1 MNMKQRLDKWIF
13 EKYGISR
20 TQATRLIDTGYVTW
34 GTKTMKSSLQLTE
47 EEFAAVI
54 VTIPETKK
62 SYITPE
68 NIPLKIIY
76 EDADVAVVH
85 KPIGMVVHPACGNL
99 SGTLVNALMHHC
111 TDLSG
116 IGGVER
122 PGIVHR
128 IDKDTEGLLVV
139 AKHDQ
144 AHQFLSK
151 QFEKHTITRRYLA
164 LVRGNIIKDTGTIT
178 GNLNRSKQDR
188 TKVAV
193 VTSGGKSAVTHY
205 TVVKR
210 FNTVT
215 LVDVSLETGRTH
227 QIRVHFAHIGH
238 PLIGDPVYNKDYNNK
253 NTVQCLI
260 AYKLGFMH
268 PRTKKYCE
276 FTAEL
281 PEWVQKYSG

>member
-1 MNMKQRLDKWIF
+1 
-13 EKYGISR
+13 
-20 TQATRLIDTGYVTW
+20 VTW
-34 GTKTMKSSLQLTE
+34 KNKPTKSSLQLTA
-47 EEFAAVI
+47 EEFATV
-54 VTIPETKK
+54 VVDIPAATR
-62 SYITPE
+62 SDISPE

-76 EDADVAVVH
+76 EDSDLLIIH

-99 SGTLVNALMHHC
+99 SGTLVNALMHYC
-111 TDLSG
+111 KDLSG
-116 IGGVER
+116 IGGVKR

-151 QFEKHTITRRYLA
+151 QFEKHTITRHYLA
-164 LVRGNIIKDTGTIT
+164 LVRGNIQTDSGTIT
-178 GNLNRSKQDR
+178 GNLARSKQDR
-188 TKVAV
+188 KKVAV
-193 VTSGGKSAVTHY
+193 VSSGGKKAITHY
-205 TVVKR
+205 IVIKR

-227 QIRVHFAHIGH
+227 QIRVHFAYIGH

-260 AYKLGFMH
+260 AYKLGFIH

-281 PEWVQKYSG
+281 PQWVEKYSG

>member
-1 MNMKQRLDKWIF
+1 MKQRLDKWIF
-13 EKYGISR
+13 EKQGISR
-20 TQATRLIDTGYVTW
+20 TQATRLIDTGFVTW
-34 GTKTMKSSLQLTE
+34 PNTKLLKSSLLMTE
-47 EEFAAVI
+47 EEFATI
-54 VTIPETKK
+54 TVT
-62 SYITPE
+62 TPE
-68 NIPLKIIY
+68 LKKTTATAEDIPLKIVY
-76 EDADVAVVH
+76 EDKDLVIIH
-85 KPIGMVVHPACGNL
+85 KPVGMVVHPACGNL
-99 SGTLVNALMHHC
+99 SGTMVNALMHHC
-111 TDLSG
+111 KDLSG

-164 LVRGNIIKDTGTIT
+164 LVKGNIVRDNGTIT
-178 GNLNRSKQDR
+178 ANLNRSKQDR

-193 VTSGGKSAVTHY
+193 VSTGGKHAVTHF

-210 FNTVT
+210 MNSVT

-238 PLIGDPVYNKDYNNK
+238 PLIGDPTYNKDYNNK

-260 AYKLGFMH
+260 AYKLGFIH
-268 PRTKKYCE
+268 PSTKKYCE

-281 PEWVQKYSG
+281 PQWVEKYSG

>member
-1 MNMKQRLDKWIF
+1 MKQRLDKWIF

-34 GTKTMKSSLQLTE
+34 HNKAVKSSLQLTA
-47 EEFAAVI
+47 EEFATVS
-54 VTIPETKK
+54 VTIPDAKK
-62 SYITPE
+62 NNIAAE

-76 EDADVAVVH
+76 EDSDLLVVH

-111 TDLSG
+111 QDLSG

-139 AKHDQ
+139 AKNDQ
-144 AHQFLSK
+144 AHQYLSK
-151 QFEKHTITRRYLA
+151 QFEKHSITRRYLA
-164 LVRGNIIKDTGTIT
+164 LVRGNIVTDNGTLR
-178 GNLNRSKQDR
+178 GDLARSKQDR
-188 TKVAV
+188 KKVAV
-193 VTSGGKSAVTHY
+193 VTSGGKKAITHY

-215 LVDVSLETGRTH
+215 LVDISLETGRTH

-238 PLIGDPVYNKDYNNK
+238 PLIGDPVYNKDYSNK

-260 AYKLGFMH
+260 AYKLGFIH

-276 FTAEL
+276 YTAEL
-281 PEWVQKYSG
+281 PQWVEKYSG